1 MKPTN
6 FSKCLTGFLTGYL
19 AHERGASK
27 NTINAYRD
35 TFILFISYMEV
46 QGIPVSRLT
55 LENINQM
62 AVIGFLD
69 WLQVERKNGNATRNA
84 RLAAIHAFFHYMQ
97 YQHPEHLYECQKILS
112 IPMKRKATVPM
123 NYLTID
129 AIKILLQQPDTRT
142 VRGRRDLALLSLM
155 YDTGARVQEII
166 DLTPSSLRLDKLS
179 TIRIKGKGNKTR
191 IVPML
196 EEQAR
201 LLKPYLKEHDLVQ
214 AHNNAHPL
222 FFNSRAEKLTRAG
235 VNHILLKYA
244 DMARKT
250 TDQAHLPEKI
260 SCHTLRHSKAMHLLQ
275 AGVNLVYIRDILG
288 HVSVQTTEVYARADS
303 RAKREAIQRAYT
315 SVVPEK
321 QPVWLSNENLLD
333 WLKRF

>member
-19 AHERGASK
+19 AHERGSSK
-27 NTINAYRD
+27 NTISAYRD
-35 TFILFISYMEV
+35 TFILFIGYMEAE
-46 QGIPVSRLT
+46 GIPVSRLT
-55 LENINQM
+55 LENINQK
-62 AVIGFLD
+62 AITGFLD

-112 IPMKRKATVPM
+112 IRMKRKAIVPM

-129 AIKILLQQPDTRT
+129 EIKLLLQQPDTRT

-179 TIRIKGKGNKTR
+179 TIRI
-191 IVPML
+191 
-196 EEQAR
+196 
-201 LLKPYLKEHDLVQ
+201 
-214 AHNNAHPL
+214 PL
-222 FFNSRAEKLTRAG
+222 FFNSRTEKLTRAG

-244 DMARKT
+244 DMTRKT
-250 TDQAHLPEKI
+250 TDEIHLPEKI

-303 RAKREAIQRAYT
+303 RAKREAIQRAYK

-321 QPVWLSNENLLD
+321 EPVWLSNENLLD

>member
-6 FSKCLTGFLTGYL
+6 FSKYLTGFLTGYL
-19 AHERGASK
+19 AHERGTSK
-27 NTINAYRD
+27 NTISAYRD
-35 TFILFISYMEV
+35 TFVLFIGYMEA
-46 QGIPVSRLT
+46 QGISVSRLT
-55 LENINQM
+55 LETINQI
-62 AVIGFLD
+62 AVVGFLD

-112 IPMKRKATVPM
+112 IPMKRKAIVPM

-179 TIRIKGKGNKTR
+179 TIRIAGKGNKTR

-196 EEQAR
+196 EEQVR
-201 LLKPYLKEHDLVQ
+201 LLKPYLEEHDLVQ
-214 AHNNAHPL
+214 THNNAKPL

-235 VNHILLKYA
+235 VNYILLKYA

-250 TDQAHLPEKI
+250 TGEVHFPEKI

-303 RAKREAIQRAYT
+303 RAKREAIERAYT

-321 QPVWLSNENLLD
+321 EPVWLSNENLLD